1 MTVGDRTSL
10 PNKMPFLSM
19 SSHSISTYDYTH
31 TMTQEGKWHTQ
42 VLTCRCNKHS
52 LANFLLSSEN
62 GSPTLAA
69 DPPIADLATNGART
83 LIT

>member
-1 MTVGDRTSL
+1 
-10 PNKMPFLSM
+10 
-19 SSHSISTYDYTH
+19 
-31 TMTQEGKWHTQ
+31 MTQEGKWHTQ